1 MPTSEYIMAP
11 IDRIGLR
18 YESLRIICPR
28 AEAAMARSME
38 RYGQMTPVLL
48 GRGENLP
55 YEMVDGFKRL
65 RVVRKQGV
73 TEIAAR
79 MMPGHSRAWKAA
91 MIQMN
96 TRVRTIDDLEKALV
110 MRSLYREDGLTQKEI
125 AILLDRHKSWVSRRL
140 ALVENLCE
148 EILEHISLGLINITI
163 GRELARL
170 PRGNQV
176 EALNTVTGHRMN
188 SRETAQFVGLLLR
201 EPDYVYRGN
210 MRLPAMS
217 LLYDRQ
223 PPKPRLSKQEAYI
236 DKLFNTALFL
246 ASPQPAFTPEQ
257 HQRVALILERIR
269 QAFSKLQ
276 DEAGHGPLHQKP

>member
-1 MPTSEYIMAP
+1 MPISEYIMAP
-11 IDRIGLR
+11 IDRIGLH
-18 YESLRIICPR
+18 YENLRIICPR

-65 RVVRKQGV
+65 RAGRKLCF
-73 TEIAAR
+73 TEISAR

-110 MRSLYREDGLTQKEI
+110 MRSLYREDGLSQKEI

-176 EALNTVTGHRMN
+176 EALSTVTRYRMN

-201 EPDYVYRGN
+201 GPDCVLRGN

-236 DKLFNTALFL
+236 HKLFKAALFL
-246 ASPQPAFTPEQ
+246 SSPLPALTKEQ
-257 HQRVALILERIR
+257 HKRVALILERIR
-269 QAFSKLQ
+269 QALQ
-276 DEAGHGPLHQKP
+276 NYEADHGALHQKP